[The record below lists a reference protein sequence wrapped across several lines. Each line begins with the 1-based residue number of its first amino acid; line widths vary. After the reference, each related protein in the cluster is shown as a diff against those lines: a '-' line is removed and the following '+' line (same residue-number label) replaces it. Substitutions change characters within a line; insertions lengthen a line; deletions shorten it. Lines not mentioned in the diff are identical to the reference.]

1 MSSKSKSVDD
11 ITSFRATLDG
21 VEYVVAY
28 QPGEALLDCMIAE
41 GLDPAFQCMDAHCG
55 TCMVVR
61 ISGDVEMRKNNVLS
75 KRDLEQNYVLLCQS
89 IPLSDDVWVDC
100 DA

>member
-21 VEYVVAY
+21 EEYVVAY

-89 IPLSDDVWVDC
+89 IPLTEDVWVDC
-100 DA
+100 DV

>member
-1 MSSKSKSVDD
+1 MSSMSGESHIV
-11 ITSFRATLDG
+11 SFRATLDG
-21 VEYVVAY
+21 EEVEVDYR
-28 QPGEALLDCMIAE
+28 PGEALLDCMLAD

-55 TCMVVR
+55 TCMVKLLAGEVK
-61 ISGDVEMRKNNVLS
+61 MNKNKVLS

-89 IPLSDDVWVDC
+89 IPLTGDVWVDC

>member
-21 VEYVVAY
+21 EEYVVAY